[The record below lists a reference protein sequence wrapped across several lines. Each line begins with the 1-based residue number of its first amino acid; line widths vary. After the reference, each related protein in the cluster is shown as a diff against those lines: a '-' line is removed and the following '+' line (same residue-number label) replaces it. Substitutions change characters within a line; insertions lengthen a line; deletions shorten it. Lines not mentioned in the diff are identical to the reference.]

1 MLGHGPFFREIFIM
15 KCSIIKI
22 EESYGLS
29 LLLGEANC
37 CECDPIVVPKPRI
50 GHGLNFEQIN
60 SEIPPTPQPSWS
72 WGLLERVHLYDFYR
86 SLHSRI
92 WHLKVI
98 KEWICDVTL
107 NKMGCHCDIISL
119 LLKSCCQRRTF
130 ENTS

>member
-1 MLGHGPFFREIFIM
+1 MYAALDSRELVKMPGHGPFFREIFIM

-60 SEIPPTPQPSWS
+60 SEIPPPT
-72 WGLLERVHLYDFYR
+72 
-86 SLHSRI
+86 
-92 WHLKVI
+92 
-98 KEWICDVTL
+98 
-107 NKMGCHCDIISL
+107 L
-119 LLKSCCQRRTF
+119 LLFCYADD
-130 ENTS
+130 EA

>member
-60 SEIPPTPQPSWS
+60 SEIPPPT
-72 WGLLERVHLYDFYR
+72 
-86 SLHSRI
+86 
-92 WHLKVI
+92 
-98 KEWICDVTL
+98 
-107 NKMGCHCDIISL
+107 L
-119 LLKSCCQRRTF
+119 LLFCYAETTKLKKSSFQQCVLA
-130 ENTS
+130 

>member
-1 MLGHGPFFREIFIM
+1 MPGHGPFFREIFIM

-60 SEIPPTPQPSWS
+60 SEIPPPT
-72 WGLLERVHLYDFYR
+72 
-86 SLHSRI
+86 
-92 WHLKVI
+92 
-98 KEWICDVTL
+98 
-107 NKMGCHCDIISL
+107 L
-119 LLKSCCQRRTF
+119 LLLLLLPFSYAVYTLMLTTKLKKSSFQQCVLA
-130 ENTS
+130 